1 VGALSEVW
9 GPCPRRGP
17 GTEPLGWRPRAEA
30 ILLNRFE
37 IISLYCI
44 VRAIAHTLLQFS
56 MKQSIVVA
64 VTHLGF
70 EKGGVSLIPSPYPPP
85 PLSLLPQPFHHLPSS
100 LSLHFLAL
108 ARRRSYHWCTVPSGD
123 EGMRLT
129 REEWQW
135 GVKGNKKSR
144 GKAPGKGR
152 RGPPSKGRLERKG
165 ECCFQSP
172 GRS

>member
-1 VGALSEVW
+1 M
-9 GPCPRRGP
+9 
-17 GTEPLGWRPRAEA
+17 GWRPQAEA

-56 MKQSIVVA
+56 KKQSIVVA

-70 EKGGVSLIPSPYPPP
+70 EKGGVSLIPSPYPPLLFPSCPNPSITCHP
-85 PLSLLPQPFHHLPSS
+85 PYP
-100 LSLHFLAL
+100 LHFLAL